1 MKISAN
7 EIRVG
12 IIIEHNNDLWEV
24 LKTQH
29 VKPGKGGAFN
39 QVELKS
45 INKNTNTDAVKSTKL
60 KVLSSIRSSIE
71 SKFLILPMTISPN
84 KPQKPNGLLQPNGV
98 PIVAAAIHINATTIG
113 KKINLPSALLQP
125 LLNRNLPPHV
135 IKIVGI
141 TQAPKP
147 IIINKILEIDA
158 PALPT
163 RFVGLLSLEDNQ
175 LGSSG
180 L

>member
-1 MKISAN
+1 
-7 EIRVG
+7 
-12 IIIEHNNDLWEV
+12 
-24 LKTQH
+24 
-29 VKPGKGGAFN
+29 
-39 QVELKS
+39 
-45 INKNTNTDAVKSTKL
+45 
-60 KVLSSIRSSIE
+60 
-71 SKFLILPMTISPN
+71 MTISPN
-84 KPQKPNGLLQPNGV
+84 KPPKPNGLLQPNGV
-98 PIVAAAIHINATTIG
+98 SIVAAAIHINATTIG

-180 L
+180 LYENKITNITILIAIMNKLNI